1 MAFLSNSTDDKM
13 IGALDR
19 MLDNKDKSLKLF
31 IS

>member
-13 IGALDR
+13 IGTLDR
-19 MLDNKDKSLKLF
+19 MLDNRDKSLKLF